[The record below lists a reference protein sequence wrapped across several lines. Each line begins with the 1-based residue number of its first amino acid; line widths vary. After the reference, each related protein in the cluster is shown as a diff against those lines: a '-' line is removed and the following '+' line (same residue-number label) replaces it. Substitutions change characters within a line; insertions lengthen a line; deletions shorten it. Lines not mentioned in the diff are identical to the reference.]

1 MAFTLGS
8 RGLPTP
14 QLQGADYRIKGVGIH
29 KRAYAKIQRV
39 GGGVVGCAG
48 SITSIE
54 SDVKKK
60 HSELM
65 SSEGGRLTPKPILE
79 SISISNDGGQDISDA
94 MLFEADVKVK
104 VYNKSDFDQI
114 DQTFMTPR
122 QRVNLIIGWV
132 GSSSVTVKG
141 EITGFNFTINQDLS
155 YDVSLKVAGAA
166 DGVVDVDYMTLKD
179 VGAQM
184 VKDEESGKEVPSKDL
199 ITNLVGIA
207 SKISGQPS
215 GGKAKK
221 YNRSGVKLGLVN
233 HQMQTTGFFSFF
245 DSNKDNVLPYVSLGS
260 FLNYINKNAASIQ
273 GLSAKKFDYSKFTLN
288 KANDSNIKSANPL
301 EVIFG
306 WSCNYGSNANYSD
319 LKDGADTIDNI
330 YISIPLLQKMMS
342 DLQNP
347 PGKEESPK
355 RISTPMFLKKV
366 FNKIKE
372 LSGGYLTMFLYN
384 DPDIVD
390 GDKGKFLILNK
401 GTAAK
406 STAMTTINLA
416 NGFNNG
422 IRDCSLTSNLDSEL
436 ISMATAAAMDGEGAP
451 QLNKVFGGCYPEGKE
466 PENTTTA
473 DLKKALE
480 NLGDNISDDDITG
493 AQQALK
499 AYVKSQ
505 NKQYNPNISYGL
517 ECELTCDGYSG
528 PKYGDAF
535 TVDRLPKRLKDNA
548 YFIVTKLGQDFSAG
562 DWTTKI
568 SGLMMIDA

>member
-29 KRAYAKIQRV
+29 KRAYAKIKRV

-166 DGVVDVDYMTLKD
+166 DGVVDVDS
-179 VGAQM
+179 QM

-330 YISIPLLQKMMS
+330 YISIPLMQKMMS

-366 FNKIKE
+366 FNKVKE

-422 IRDCSLTSNLDSEL
+422 IKYGNCR
-436 ISMATAAAMDGEGAP
+436 
-451 QLNKVFGGCYPEGKE
+451 
-466 PENTTTA
+466 
-473 DLKKALE
+473 
-480 NLGDNISDDDITG
+480 
-493 AQQALK
+493 
-499 AYVKSQ
+499 
-505 NKQYNPNISYGL
+505 SYG
-517 ECELTCDGYSG
+517 
-528 PKYGDAF
+528 
-535 TVDRLPKRLKDNA
+535 
-548 YFIVTKLGQDFSAG
+548 
-562 DWTTKI
+562 W
-568 SGLMMIDA
+568 